1 MLHVNT
7 INLYVNIICRK
18 FAYFFRILTY
28 ISYKL
33 HANIIILLADK
44 HVLFLVLVLG
54 FFLHVNTVIFD
65 VDIIILNIEF
75 KYSRVDINVLQVD
88 TIRTCM
94 LT

>member
-44 HVLFLVLVLG
+44 HVLFLVLG
-54 FFLHVNTVIFD
+54 FFWHVNTVIFD

-75 KYSRVDINVLQVD
+75 KYSHVDINVLQVD